1 MCKKIDYKEL
11 YEVLEAYNAKVN
23 LTAIEGYE
31 NYMVKHIEDSKLG
44 LPYISGRVLDIGSGA
59 GFPGLVI
66 KNEKPECDV
75 TLIDSVRKKVDYL
88 KHVIERFGLEGIRA
102 VHTRIEDFPEREAF
116 DTVTARAVARLVTLA
131 EYALPFVRKGG
142 AFVAYKTP
150 DDAELKEAERAIE
163 LMGGR
168 VETVKNLTPGDMSRR
183 LIVIRK
189 VKSTPAG
196 YPRRMNK
203 PRTSPLT

>member
-168 VETVKNLTPGDMSRR
+168 VETVKDLTPGDMSRR

>member
-66 KNEKPECDV
+66 KSEKPECDV

-88 KHVIERFGLEGIRA
+88 KHVIERFGLEAYARCIRA
-102 VHTRIEDFPEREAF
+102 SRTFPS
-116 DTVTARAVARLVTLA
+116 
-131 EYALPFVRKGG
+131 VR
-142 AFVAYKTP
+142 
-150 DDAELKEAERAIE
+150 R
-163 LMGGR
+163 
-168 VETVKNLTPGDMSRR
+168 S
-183 LIVIRK
+183 IR
-189 VKSTPAG
+189 
-196 YPRRMNK
+196 
-203 PRTSPLT
+203 

>member
-102 VHTRIEDFPEREAF
+102 VHMRIEDFPEREAF

-168 VETVKNLTPGDMSRR
+168 VETVKDLTPGDMSRR

>member
-11 YEVLEAYNAKVN
+11 YEVLEAYNVKVN

-88 KHVIERFGLEGIRA
+88 KHVIERFGLDGIRA

-150 DDAELKEAERAIE
+150 DDAELKEAERAIGM
-163 LMGGR
+163 LGGR
-168 VETVKNLTPGDMSRR
+168 VETVKDMTPGDMSRR

>member
-102 VHTRIEDFPEREAF
+102 VHMRIEDFPEREAF

-142 AFVAYKTP
+142 AFVAYKTL
-150 DDAELKEAERAIE
+150 DDAELKEAERAIGM
-163 LMGGR
+163 LGGR
-168 VETVKNLTPGDMSRR
+168 VETVKDMTPGDMSRR